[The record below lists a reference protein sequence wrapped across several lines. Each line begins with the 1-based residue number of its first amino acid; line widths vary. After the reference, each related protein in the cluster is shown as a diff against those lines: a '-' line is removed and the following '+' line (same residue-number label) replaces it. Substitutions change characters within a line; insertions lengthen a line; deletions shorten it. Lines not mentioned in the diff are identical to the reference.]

1 VVRYERMV
9 VKNRV
14 HAAQNGSLASYNQLR
29 CYQQLPLGP
38 ELYCNQLRTITHFTF
53 LFGALFGASD
63 DPLCQIP
70 QHPTG
75 PPPPDPLRFDSCIY
89 QSIALNVRIPNM

>member
-1 VVRYERMV
+1 MV

-63 DPLCQIP
+63 DPLWEFGGGLQSFSRPFPANDKSIFGFLSSSP
-70 QHPTG
+70 FDWHP
-75 PPPPDPLRFDSCIY
+75 
-89 QSIALNVRIPNM
+89 